1 VNPLHDILRALPDAA
16 VAVSGG
22 IDSLT
27 LATQAHRIG
36 IDAQMFHATS
46 PAVPEEATK
55 RVRDEASRQG
65 WVLHVFDAGEFADAQ
80 YRANPV
86 NRCFFCKTNLYG
98 AIAAR
103 TGRQIVSGANTDDL
117 REYRPGLDAA
127 RVHGVRHPF
136 VEAGIDKRGIRAM
149 AADLGLGT
157 LAELPSA
164 PCLSSRIETGLRI
177 EPPMLAMVHEAEKL
191 VAHVLSPRTVRCR
204 VRSSGV
210 VVELDEFTLR
220 NLGSADADNLREK
233 IAALGVARPVAFAP
247 YRTGSAF
254 VRPAA

>member
-1 VNPLHDILRALPDAA
+1 
-16 VAVSGG
+16 
-22 IDSLT
+22 
-27 LATQAHRIG
+27 
-36 IDAQMFHATS
+36 
-46 PAVPEEATK
+46 
-55 RVRDEASRQG
+55 
-65 WVLHVFDAGEFADAQ
+65 
-80 YRANPV
+80 
-86 NRCFFCKTNLYG
+86 
-98 AIAAR
+98 
-103 TGRQIVSGANTDDL
+103 
-117 REYRPGLDAA
+117 
-127 RVHGVRHPF
+127 
-136 VEAGIDKRGIRAM
+136 M

-177 EPPMLAMVHEAEKL
+177 EPPILAMVHEAEKL

-254 VRPAA
+254 VQPAA